1 MNKETIIKL
10 IRAYVTTVENYSAIL
25 KIVGSEEGVVNDQL
39 LIELEAIPEAILK
52 EYNIYEDY
60 KLVDEF
66 WDMITED
73 DIDIEELADWVI
85 SNKQ

>member
-73 DIDIEELADWVI
+73 DINIEELADWVI